1 MGNLKVYK
9 ALVNEKLNITLSNL
23 FGANKNLVQP
33 GKALEYFIDKK
44 ERLQGR
50 KIVENSWSWI

>member
-33 GKALEYFIDKK
+33 GKALEYFIDK
-44 ERLQGR
+44 
-50 KIVENSWSWI
+50 